1 MDAKREPVRPDQG
14 GDGKGE
20 GDKPKGAKGELR
32 PLGWT
37 RFTAVR
43 VVG

>member
-1 MDAKREPVRPDQG
+1 MDAKREPAGSDQG
-14 GDGKGE
+14 GDGKDE
-20 GDKPKGAKGELR
+20 GDKAKGAKPELR